1 MKTYKNILVLLL
13 LGFLVLSCQKKQKIE
28 YLPSNSIYNLSS
40 TWTNQDGKDMQF
52 SDMIGKNMIVV
63 MIYTTCKTACP
74 LLIAD
79 MKKVKSQIP
88 EDLLKE
94 TNLVLVSIDPNT
106 DTPERL
112 NTFAKSNN
120 MYGNPWTFL
129 RSNEDDTKE
138 FANILSMKYKKI
150 SPMEFSHSN
159 IISIFNKKGEMVS
172 QEEGAG
178 INAEKVVKDLISIK
192 N

>member
-1 MKTYKNILVLLL
+1 MKKLILMLI
-13 LGFLVLSCQKKQKIE
+13 LGLGLISCQDKQKIE

-40 TWTNQDGKDMQF
+40 EWTNQDGKNMHF

-74 LLIAD
+74 LLVAD

-94 TNLVLVSIDPNT
+94 TNLVLVSIDPET
-106 DTPERL
+106 DTPEKL
-112 NTFAKSNN
+112 NSFAKTNK
-120 MYGNPWTFL
+120 MYGEPWIFL

-150 SPMEFSHSN
+150 SPIEFSHSN
-159 IISIFNKKGEMVS
+159 IISIFNKKGEMMS

-178 INAEKVVKDLISIK
+178 INAEKVVAELKKIK

>member
-1 MKTYKNILVLLL
+1 MKKILTLLMMGIL
-13 LGFLVLSCQKKQKIE
+13 TLSCQQKPKID
-28 YLPSNSIYNLSS
+28 YLPSNSIYNLTS
-40 TWTNQDGKDMQF
+40 TWTNQDGKNLQF
-52 SDMIGKNMIVV
+52 SDMIGKNMVVV

-74 LLIAD
+74 LLVAD

-94 TNLVLVSIDPNT
+94 TNLVLVSIDPDT
-106 DTPERL
+106 DTPEKL
-112 NTFAKSNN
+112 NAFAKTNK
-120 MYGNPWTFL
+120 MYGEPWIFL

-150 SPMEFSHSN
+150 SPVEFSHSN

-178 INAEKVVKDLISIK
+178 INSEKVVNDIK
-192 N
+192 NIKN

>member
-1 MKTYKNILVLLL
+1 MTLMVLVSI
-13 LGFLVLSCQKKQKIE
+13 SCQQKPKLE
-28 YLPSNSIYNLSS
+28 YLPSNSIYNLNSN
-40 TWTNQDGKDMQF
+40 WTNQDGKEMQF

-74 LLIAD
+74 LLVAD
-79 MKKVKSQIP
+79 MKKIKSKIP

-94 TNLVLVSIDPNT
+94 TNLVLVSIDPET
-106 DTPERL
+106 DTPEKL
-112 NTFAKSNN
+112 NAFAKTNK
-120 MYGNPWTFL
+120 MYGEPWVFL

-150 SPMEFSHSN
+150 SPIEFSHSN

-178 INAEKVVKDLISIK
+178 INDEKVVKDLKEIK